1 MKTCLKVS
9 NLQKTFEEKPI
20 FSNISFELKE
30 HEILT
35 FIGPSGCGKSS
46 LLNIISGIDNDYS
59 GEILIETDEVKKQ
72 EKKSIS
78 FVQQRDLLIPWKTV
92 LENATF
98 GLEIGGGDKHNSRL
112 LAIDLL
118 KKFNLEGSEEKFP
131 HQLSGGM
138 RQRVSLMRSVLL
150 QKPILLLDEPFA
162 SLDSITRENLQ
173 EWLIDL
179 LNEFRFSVILVT
191 HDIYEA
197 IKISDRIIVLGGS
210 PSEMIDEIIVNRA
223 NKENMFRRIRE
234 NLSGVIAN
242 A

>member
-1 MKTCLKVS
+1 LKTCLKVS

-98 GLEIGGGDKHNSRL
+98 GLEIGGGDKHSSRL

-179 LNEFRFSVILVT
+179 LDEFRFSVILVT

>member
-179 LNEFRFSVILVT
+179 LDEFRFSVILVT

>member
-1 MKTCLKVS
+1 LKTCLKVS

-179 LNEFRFSVILVT
+179 LDEFRFSVILVT

>member
-98 GLEIGGGDKHNSRL
+98 GLEIGGGDKHSSRL

-179 LNEFRFSVILVT
+179 LDEFRFSVILVT

>member
-1 MKTCLKVS
+1 
-9 NLQKTFEEKPI
+9 
-20 FSNISFELKE
+20 
-30 HEILT
+30 
-35 FIGPSGCGKSS
+35 
-46 LLNIISGIDNDYS
+46 
-59 GEILIETDEVKKQ
+59 
-72 EKKSIS
+72 
-78 FVQQRDLLIPWKTV
+78 
-92 LENATF
+92 
-98 GLEIGGGDKHNSRL
+98 
-112 LAIDLL
+112 L

-179 LNEFRFSVILVT
+179 LDEFRFSVILVT